1 MIHAR
6 SVLVVVAHPDDEVLG
21 CGGYLAHLVGRVADH
36 RAHMSQAGPDR
47 WLDAD
52 APLPDVHVLILA
64 DGEASRDPLALDAQ
78 ARVLARER
86 MTRAALGAL
95 GVAAPPEF
103 GRLADQRLDEV
114 ALLDLARLV
123 EAAVARHRPDLVI
136 THHAGDLN
144 LDHALV
150 ARATLTACRP
160 LATSPVRAVM
170 AMEVPSAT
178 EWGFGTTGAAFQPDT
193 FVPIDV
199 DRKLAAMACYAP
211 EMRAHPHPRSAESI
225 RALAVMRGGQAGM
238 PAAEGFSTIW
248 SRIVR

>member
-1 MIHAR
+1 MISAR

-21 CGGYLAHLVGRVADH
+21 CGGFLAHLAARSADH
-36 RAHMSQAGPDR
+36 RAYLDQAGLSEYADV
-47 WLDAD
+47 D
-52 APLPDVHVLILA
+52 APVSDIHVLILA
-64 DGEASRDPLALDAQ
+64 DGEASRDPMAMDAQ

-86 MTRAALGAL
+86 MTRAALDAL
-95 GVAAPPEF
+95 GVSEPPEF

-114 ALLDLARLV
+114 ALLDLARIV
-123 EAAVARHRPDLVI
+123 ESAIVRHQPDLVL

-160 LATSPVRAVM
+160 LAASPVRAVM
-170 AMEVPSAT
+170 AFEVPSAT

-211 EMRAHPHPRSAESI
+211 EMRAHPHPRSAEAI
-225 RALAVMRGGQAGM
+225 RALAVLRGGQCGLD
-238 PAAEGFSTIW
+238 AAEGFSTIW
-248 SRIVR
+248 RKA